1 MAVKVRLKDG
11 SNNVL
16 HPETDWSVVLS
27 KPSIKLRYSD
37 GSHDTSS
44 SSKLNSISKYIGKNS
59 EAWDTY
65 SNGNQGI
72 VIGNR
77 YNALGLYGQGT
88 TPGLFTTTLQS
99 DSEVLIAA
107 EGSAG
112 KKTSIT
118 LLGNNIKMA
127 SDDTNKNSVSLAD
140 YPINWSA
147 LKDNPFKSG
156 EAGDSSAGAA
166 VIPSSW
172 QGAVFGMY
180 VDKTYPAHPIY
191 YPAFAIARLSGEAG
205 SEQVSRTSGY
215 YMDALGKLVSI
226 PDMSNFRGL
235 LDLPKQKQ

>member
-37 GSHDTSS
+37 GSYDTASG
-44 SSKLNSISKYIGKNS
+44 SKINSISKYIGRNS

-65 SNGNQGI
+65 SNSNQGI

-88 TPGLFTTTLQS
+88 TAGMYTTTLQS
-99 DSEVLIAA
+99 DNQVLI
-107 EGSAG
+107 SADN
-112 KKTSIT
+112 SIT

-127 SDDTNKNSVSLAD
+127 SNDTNKNSVSLAD

-156 EAGDSSAGAA
+156 EAGDSSAGTA

-180 VDKTYPAHPIY
+180 VDKTYPLHPTY

-215 YMDALGKLVSI
+215 YIDALGKLTQIS
-226 PDMSNFRGL
+226 DMSNFRGL
-235 LDLPKQKQ
+235 LDLPEQKQ

>member
-27 KPSIKLRYSD
+27 RPSIKLRYSD

-44 SSKLNSISKYIGKNS
+44 SSKLNSISKFIGKNS

-65 SNGNQGI
+65 SNGSVGI

-88 TPGLFTTTLQS
+88 TGGMFTTTLQS
-99 DSEVLIAA
+99 DSDVLIAA

-140 YPINWSA
+140 YPIKWSA
-147 LKDNPFKSG
+147 ISNKPKYIPTDIRDITFGHYSTVTQEYDGPGSSG
-156 EAGDSSAGAA
+156 A
-166 VIPSSW
+166 I
-172 QGAVFGMY
+172 
-180 VDKTYPAHPIY
+180 YPAIRIIDYSSNPGGEETYGYTCY
-191 YPAFAIARLSGEAG
+191 YFNG
-205 SEQVSRTSGY
+205 TSWT
-215 YMDALGKLVSI
+215 KLTDNSKFW
-226 PDMSNFRGL
+226 PGF
-235 LDLPKQKQ
+235 